1 MEIKN
6 RKRTGRIAVL
16 VVVALLVVVAAAG
29 AVFAAT
35 PGALGTFQE
44 DRLADVKAALDVRVE
59 AGTLDPATADSLY
72 ADAQTRI
79 GNCTAVLDGTGTP
92 AGNAYR
98 GGRGMAGTNAGSGNG
113 VCDGTGTG
121 IGYRGGTNG
130 TAGGRGNGGVCIAT
144 VTPAA

>member
-6 RKRTGRIAVL
+6 RKRTGRLAVL

-29 AVFAAT
+29 AVFATT
-35 PGALGTFQE
+35 PGAPGAFQE
-44 DRLADVKAALDVRVE
+44 DRLADVKAALDARVD
-59 AGTLDPATADSLY
+59 AGTLDPATADGLY
-72 ADAQTRI
+72 AGARTRI
-79 GNCTAVLDGTGTP
+79 ESCTAALDGTGTP

-98 GGRGMAGTNAGSGNG
+98 GGRGMTGTNAGSGNG
-113 VCDGTGTG
+113 ACDGTGG
-121 IGYRGGTNG
+121 GYRGGTNG